1 MIKKIP
7 TILLLVATVVS
18 ASTMVK
24 VNSLTAEA
32 KQGTTTNVFLKEV
45 RKPDGS
51 GYIFEGEESIN
62 ISVDETKS

>member
-7 TILLLVATVVS
+7 TILLIVATVVS

-32 KQGTTTNVFLKEV
+32 KQGTNIFLKEV

-51 GYIFEGEESIN
+51 GYIFDGEEGIN
-62 ISVDETKS
+62 ISVDDLES